1 VVTEGAGGID
11 ASWLTQTASCYSVT
25 VVTSQPHRWLVLLYK
40 VPPEPTANRVSV
52 WRKLKRLGAILLHDA
67 AWVLPPSPRTLEE
80 LRWLTAEIRERGGDA
95 MIWEGELCLDGQD
108 DDLVRQFLAQVDSV
122 YVDIL
127 TSLGKPEAD
136 LVALSKRYQQARRQD
151 YFHSPL
157 GERVRA
163 ALLSAGGR
171 ADR

>member
-1 VVTEGAGGID
+1 VVTQDSRA
-11 ASWLTQTASCYSVT
+11 WL
-25 VVTSQPHRWLVLLYK
+25 LLLYK

-67 AWVLPPSPRTLEE
+67 VWVLPPSPRTIEE
-80 LRWLTAEIRERGGDA
+80 LRWLAAEIRERGGDA
-95 MIWEGELCLDGQD
+95 LLWEASLGLDGND
-108 DDLVRQFLAQVDSV
+108 DELVRQFLAQVDGV

-127 TSLGKPEAD
+127 GRLDQPDAD
-136 LVALSKRYQQARRQD
+136 LAALSKQYQQARRQD

-157 GERVRA
+157 GERVRT

-171 ADR
+171 TDR

>member
-1 VVTEGAGGID
+1 MQQ
-11 ASWLTQTASCYSVT
+11 WL
-25 VVTSQPHRWLVLLYK
+25 LLLYK

-67 AWVLPPSPRTLEE
+67 VWVLPPSPRTIEE
-80 LRWLTAEIRERGGDA
+80 LRWLAAEIRERGGEA
-95 MIWEGELCLDGQD
+95 MLWEASLGLDGTD
-108 DDLVRQFLAQVDSV
+108 DELVRQFLAQVDGV
-122 YVDIL
+122 YGDV
-127 TSLGKPEAD
+127 LGALDQPGAD
-136 LVALSKRYQQARRQD
+136 LAALSKQYQQARRQD

-171 ADR
+171 ADG

>member
-1 VVTEGAGGID
+1 VVTRPIR
-11 ASWLTQTASCYSVT
+11 
-25 VVTSQPHRWLVLLYK
+25 RWLLLLYK

-80 LRWLTAEIRERGGDA
+80 FQWLVAEIRDRGGEA
-95 MIWEGELCLDGQD
+95 MLWEGSLCQDGQAD
-108 DDLVRQFLAQVDSV
+108 ELARQFLAQVDGV
-122 YVDIL
+122 YADIL
-127 TSLGKPEAD
+127 GDLERADAD
-136 LVALSKRYQQARRQD
+136 LAALSRRYQQARRHD
-151 YFHSPL
+151 YFRSPL

-171 ADR
+171 AD